1 MHPKSATV
9 SIMSI
14 SSDGKITDSFITK
27 LLQASLFA
35 SLSPTGIKLNKSA
48 NSLKEESSNA
58 SG

>member
-35 SLSPTGIKLNKSA
+35 SFSPTGIKLNKSE
-48 NSLKEESSNA
+48 NSPKEESSNA

>member
-1 MHPKSATV
+1 
-9 SIMSI
+9 MSI

-35 SLSPTGIKLNKSA
+35 SFSPTGIKLNKSE